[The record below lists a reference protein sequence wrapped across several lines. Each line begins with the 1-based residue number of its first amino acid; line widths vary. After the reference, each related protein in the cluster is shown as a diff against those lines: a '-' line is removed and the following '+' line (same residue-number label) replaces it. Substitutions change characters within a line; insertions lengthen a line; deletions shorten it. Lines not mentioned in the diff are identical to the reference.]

1 VFVLSNPSILAQ
13 TQNGLFEYSTTWKNL
28 TYYEL
33 NKGQLF
39 QNPKK
44 PEQLVFISSAMYISN
59 NAGRG
64 FSFFGPPQYTYI
76 PSGVSSDVDFESG
89 LVYSILYDYNEG
101 KYYPCKIDFNGNYDK
116 ITTIPTELKY
126 PSGVLFQKIRHQL
139 FILELSCIGILQ
151 IMSSKVVGYTD
162 HLMEEKHGIL
172 FLLKMNL
179 YIVCFLTQR
188 TVR

>member
-64 FSFFGPPQYTYI
+64 FSFLDRRNIRIFQAAFPQMLTLKVAWYT
-76 PSGVSSDVDFESG
+76 PF
-89 LVYSILYDYNEG
+89 
-101 KYYPCKIDFNGNYDK
+101 F
-116 ITTIPTELKY
+116 TTI
-126 PSGVLFQKIRHQL
+126 
-139 FILELSCIGILQ
+139 
-151 IMSSKVVGYTD
+151 MKVNIIPV
-162 HLMEEKHGIL
+162 K
-172 FLLKMNL
+172 
-179 YIVCFLTQR
+179 
-188 TVR
+188 